1 MLLNKSLLINKLF
14 FIFQSYVSIRS
25 GSFCNSST
33 RVSKV
38 ENGKVF
44 PFEVSLDSEKGK
56 MKNKQKPLK
65 LGKKIYEFYGAPI
78 TKFWGHTASI
88 LLFLKLY
95 KIMINCSLNASII
108 KNNLYIPK
116 TTIKL

>member
-1 MLLNKSLLINKLF
+1 M
-14 FIFQSYVSIRS
+14 FQSYVSIRS

-78 TKFWGHTASI
+78 TKFWGHTVSI
-88 LLFLKLY
+88 LLFF
-95 KIMINCSLNASII
+95 
-108 KNNLYIPK
+108 
-116 TTIKL
+116 